1 MPRMSEGQSVDRW
14 TLVELL
20 GKGGNAEVWRA
31 RCDGEEVALKVL
43 NQRRPESEAYRRFR
57 NEIEALNRVGPR
69 DHVLPLLD
77 SHLPESPSRTNLA
90 WLAMPIAGPLSEGL
104 EQADLREVVT
114 AVAEIARTLAQLEE
128 EFQLHHRDIKPSN
141 LYLIDGRAAI
151 SDFGLV
157 DLPHASELT
166 GSGRPL
172 GPQHFLAY
180 EMLSDPGNADPGP
193 AHVYS
198 LAKTLW
204 VLATD
209 QRWPPQGEQH
219 ASNDAYSIRSYQ
231 LHPHASQL
239 DRLIERCTR
248 HSPVARPSMQELS
261 QELEA
266 WLALDSAT
274 PQEAFDTS
282 VLWEELRM
290 AAQARLNQKR
300 FEDEQEQCFRA
311 VVRRMQQMLEAVN
324 TEVAENFSAAE
335 FNRRAELLNG
345 FLYDQT
351 DQETVREDLRA
362 TIVPGGDMW
371 STQLVIGT
379 VIRVKRG
386 GDVEYGAMYYL
397 GRVSGV
403 GGHLEHWKSPLQRSP
418 CGSVVL
424 EAGMSELATQIRERF
439 PEWLGKLASALQS
452 SRR

>member
-43 NQRRPESEAYRRFR
+43 NQRRPESEAYQRFR

-90 WLAMPIAGPLSEGL
+90 WLAMPTAGPLSEGL

-128 EFQLHHRDIKPSN
+128 EFELHHRDIKPSN

-180 EMLSDPGNADPGP
+180 EMLDEPANADPGP
-193 AHVYS
+193 ADVYS

-209 QRWPPQGEQH
+209 QRWPPQGEQQ
-219 ASNDAYSIRSYQ
+219 ASNSHYSVGNFRP
-231 LHPHASQL
+231 HPLAGRL
-239 DRLIERCTR
+239 DELIERCTR
-248 HSPVARPSMQELS
+248 HQPRARPSMQEVADD
-261 QELEA
+261 LEA
-266 WLALDSAT
+266 WVRLELQTPPEAMDLSAKWRELRDVAESRL
-274 PQEAFDTS
+274 QEARAD
-282 VLWEELRM
+282 EEQR
-290 AAQARLNQKR
+290 
-300 FEDEQEQCFRA
+300 QCFRKA
-311 VVRRMQQMLEAVN
+311 VRRLQELLEPLH
-324 TEVAENFSAAE
+324 AEIRRQFPAAE
-335 FNRRAELLNG
+335 MNQREQLVG
-345 FLYDQT
+345 TFLYDGT
-351 DQETVREDLRA
+351 EHETTNEDVRASVLSGPDWNPIRL
-362 TIVPGGDMW
+362 IV
-371 STQLVIGT
+371 GT
-379 VIRVKRG
+379 VVRTKSDGSVEIG
-386 GDVEYGAMYYL
+386 GLFFL
-397 GRVSGV
+397 GRTETLGGV
-403 GGHLEHWKSPLQRSP
+403 LGESALGPRRAP
-418 CGSVVL
+418 CDSVTL
-424 EAGMSELATQIRERF
+424 EAGLTELAGELRAQFPAWLDRFVDALKSERD
-439 PEWLGKLASALQS
+439 
-452 SRR
+452 